1 MQNVIR
7 FTQYLSHIGAW
18 HSPINP
24 KSLLGAHAVL
34 GLAALGDLVALG
46 LQLQQDPRP
55 MPFEGQGGPMP
66 ILPKSLLGALPALP
80 ALALGHEPALAIP
93 LQPCIPPGLMPF
105 PVLASAVAC
114 SGL

>member
-7 FTQYLSHIGAW
+7 FTQYLSYIGAW

-55 MPFEGQGGPMP
+55 IPFEDQGGPMP
-66 ILPKSLLGALPALP
+66 ILPKSLLGALPALS
-80 ALALGHEPALAIP
+80 ALALGHELALAIP

-114 SGL
+114 SAL

>member
-1 MQNVIR
+1 
-7 FTQYLSHIGAW
+7 
-18 HSPINP
+18 
-24 KSLLGAHAVL
+24 
-34 GLAALGDLVALG
+34 
-46 LQLQQDPRP
+46 

-66 ILPKSLLGALPALP
+66 ILPKSLLGALPALFALP
-80 ALALGHEPALAIP
+80 ALALGHELALAIP